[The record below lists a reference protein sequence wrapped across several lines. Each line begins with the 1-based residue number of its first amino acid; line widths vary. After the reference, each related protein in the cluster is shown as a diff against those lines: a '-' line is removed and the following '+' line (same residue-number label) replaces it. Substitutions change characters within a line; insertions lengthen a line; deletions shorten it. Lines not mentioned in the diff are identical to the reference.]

1 MSELELEA
9 KMQKILEDYGSLLN
23 VTPKSEKIESNT
35 KQSKDY
41 SSESESSVSS
51 SESESSS

>member
-1 MSELELEA
+1 
-9 KMQKILEDYGSLLN
+9 LLN

-35 KQSKDY
+35 KQKKDY
-41 SSESESSVSS
+41 SSESSVSS